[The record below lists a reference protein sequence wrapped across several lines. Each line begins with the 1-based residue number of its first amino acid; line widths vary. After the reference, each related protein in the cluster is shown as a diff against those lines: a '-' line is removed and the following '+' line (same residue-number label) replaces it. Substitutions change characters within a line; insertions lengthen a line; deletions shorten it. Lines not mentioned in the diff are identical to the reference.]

1 MKRDKYV
8 LSHPNEGQIK
18 CFVEGLS
25 NKLMCNID
33 IKLCLTMKLDQQFN
47 SYTDT
52 LTNKVKAKV
61 ACELASTNLVNEILA
76 IRKLNAG
83 KFLKHVRDIN
93 SLCISNKSD
102 FGEPSHSK
110 HSEPF
115 FYETA
120 YKHAFQH
127 NKLVVDRK
135 NRCFAVARMT
145 PHVNEYINDKPVPL
159 DLNGKAHISDG
170 SECSYLCREVNDHD
184 VAIIL
189 NIKKAFEKPLPE
201 VREELQGI
209 DKNCPHVHHIK
220 PTKIN
225 DECDEMV
232 CTELFKLGHPLPCY
246 SGMCDSKL
254 LTLRAASVHYPVLRK
269 MLYSVYMARKCHFTV
284 AAIDSA
290 LSTSNYEDMCKLA
303 KVQDYDQLIGERLD
317 QDLGEHDHSSEP
329 ILASEGLVDIERVL
343 QVKHA
348 KVFDVYREKLKDD
361 PEYACCSC
369 ERLLTRSSVTRFTA
383 DTQKFSSGQWTT
395 LKAYLAQR
403 DHNFNS
409 KIYYVCT
416 HCRPRL
422 NENILPDRCVLNGL
436 YVEPVPQELSGLNAL
451 GRQLIQR
458 AKCFQTVIRLGTYTG
473 KVPIYNA
480 TRALKGTTFFLPLPV
495 QDTIDKLNT
504 VGLTEGISPEQILPD
519 PELYIIING
528 SPTKDKVIWQSL
540 LDVES
545 MKKAVKLLKDTN
557 WLYQNI
563 DEDSVDDA
571 AKKAVE
577 AVSGTTSSIIEKA
590 TEADIAGLEA
600 YTIRRMDEKLPVGSD
615 LDHYKML
622 KVHEPALDS
631 RLKFLDVMCFPTL
644 FPTGRFGE
652 FHPREVTLPFSEYV
666 KSRLLNQ
673 DSRFR
678 KSPEFVFFCFWQ
690 KQLRELS
697 SGICNAMKRV
707 GKHNMSVKD
716 FLSKV
721 DSSDKETEANLL
733 TVLQSVRGSKQFWFL
748 KKSDLNCMIREYGPP
763 TLFLTF
769 SCAEY
774 DSPDIAAYLRKV
786 NDVPDNYPIGR
797 LCSEDPISVSRKFS
811 KKFHDFFNEVILKG
825 KVLGTI
831 TNFYW
836 KKEYQS
842 CGAPHYHVLLW
853 VENAPVIGINSDSA
867 VLEWIQKRITCRIP
881 DERSNPDL
889 HRLVTKYQLHKC
901 SGYCKRKVK
910 VGGVFITRCK
920 FGFPRLETDDAKI
933 NSVEDC
939 LKSRNKIY
947 NLARSFSETRVND
960 YNPVLLSLWRANIDI
975 QFVSEDSLALAH
987 YVTGYVTKAEK
998 SHLVDLW
1005 DEVSSNESLYSKLW
1019 SFGVRSL
1026 HSRECGMYEASDILL
1041 GDHLLE
1047 KSQTVQWIPADL
1059 PHKRKRRLKNHK
1071 RLKEML
1077 DAEPDSVNIFESNII
1092 DDFYPKRPDELEDVC
1107 LYDFVRWYAYSET
1120 DCHGNRKY
1128 RRLNKPRLPN
1138 HKIYDPSK
1146 EDQREDY
1153 YYCLLLLFVPFRNE
1167 GDLLGVHCSAE
1178 QAFNHY
1184 ISSSSMMGGHHEKLS
1199 KVLKAQNKVR
1209 EINEHRAAT
1218 EEICPKK
1225 DDPDEP
1231 EGMQVAGEAQAAM
1244 NDVHDMDIAEVDGF
1258 DLQERIEKLNSDQ
1271 RRVFGNIS
1279 GHLYHQW
1286 QHEQGV
1292 CDCNDMKPLHTF
1304 ISGVGGTGKSFLIE
1318 TIR

>member
-1 MKRDKYV
+1 M
-8 LSHPNEGQIK
+8 
-18 CFVEGLS
+18 
-25 NKLMCNID
+25 
-33 IKLCLTMKLDQQFN
+33 
-47 SYTDT
+47 
-52 LTNKVKAKV
+52 
-61 ACELASTNLVNEILA
+61 
-76 IRKLNAG
+76 
-83 KFLKHVRDIN
+83 
-93 SLCISNKSD
+93 
-102 FGEPSHSK
+102 
-110 HSEPF
+110 
-115 FYETA
+115 
-120 YKHAFQH
+120 
-127 NKLVVDRK
+127 
-135 NRCFAVARMT
+135 
-145 PHVNEYINDKPVPL
+145 
-159 DLNGKAHISDG
+159 
-170 SECSYLCREVNDHD
+170 
-184 VAIIL
+184 
-189 NIKKAFEKPLPE
+189 
-201 VREELQGI
+201 
-209 DKNCPHVHHIK
+209 
-220 PTKIN
+220 
-225 DECDEMV
+225 
-232 CTELFKLGHPLPCY
+232 
-246 SGMCDSKL
+246 
-254 LTLRAASVHYPVLRK
+254 
-269 MLYSVYMARKCHFTV
+269 
-284 AAIDSA
+284 
-290 LSTSNYEDMCKLA
+290 
-303 KVQDYDQLIGERLD
+303 
-317 QDLGEHDHSSEP
+317 
-329 ILASEGLVDIERVL
+329 
-343 QVKHA
+343 
-348 KVFDVYREKLKDD
+348 
-361 PEYACCSC
+361 
-369 ERLLTRSSVTRFTA
+369 
-383 DTQKFSSGQWTT
+383 
-395 LKAYLAQR
+395 
-403 DHNFNS
+403 
-409 KIYYVCT
+409 
-416 HCRPRL
+416 
-422 NENILPDRCVLNGL
+422 
-436 YVEPVPQELSGLNAL
+436 NAL

-473 KVPIYNA
+473 KVPIYSA

-519 PELYIIING
+519 PELYIVIDG

-600 YTIRRMDEKLPVGSD
+600 YTIRQMDEKLPVGSD

-631 RLKFLDVMCFPTL
+631 RLKFLDAMCFPTL

-774 DSPDIAAYLRKV
+774 DSPDIAAYLHKV

-797 LCSEDPISVSRKFS
+797 VCSEDPISVSRKFS

-842 CGAPHYHVLLW
+842 RGTPHYHVLVW
-853 VENAPVIGINSDSA
+853 VENAPLIGINSDSA

-881 DERSNPDL
+881 DERSIPDL

-901 SGYCKRKVK
+901 SGYCKRKFK

-920 FGFPRLETDDAKI
+920 FGFPRLETDDAKT

-1026 HSRECGMYEASDILL
+1026 RSRECGM
-1041 GDHLLE
+1041 
-1047 KSQTVQWIPADL
+1047 
-1059 PHKRKRRLKNHK
+1059 
-1071 RLKEML
+1071 
-1077 DAEPDSVNIFESNII
+1077 
-1092 DDFYPKRPDELEDVC
+1092 
-1107 LYDFVRWYAYSET
+1107 
-1120 DCHGNRKY
+1120 
-1128 RRLNKPRLPN
+1128 
-1138 HKIYDPSK
+1138 
-1146 EDQREDY
+1146 
-1153 YYCLLLLFVPFRNE
+1153 
-1167 GDLLGVHCSAE
+1167 
-1178 QAFNHY
+1178 
-1184 ISSSSMMGGHHEKLS
+1184 
-1199 KVLKAQNKVR
+1199 
-1209 EINEHRAAT
+1209 
-1218 EEICPKK
+1218 
-1225 DDPDEP
+1225 
-1231 EGMQVAGEAQAAM
+1231 
-1244 NDVHDMDIAEVDGF
+1244 
-1258 DLQERIEKLNSDQ
+1258 
-1271 RRVFGNIS
+1271 
-1279 GHLYHQW
+1279 
-1286 QHEQGV
+1286 
-1292 CDCNDMKPLHTF
+1292 
-1304 ISGVGGTGKSFLIE
+1304 
-1318 TIR
+1318 